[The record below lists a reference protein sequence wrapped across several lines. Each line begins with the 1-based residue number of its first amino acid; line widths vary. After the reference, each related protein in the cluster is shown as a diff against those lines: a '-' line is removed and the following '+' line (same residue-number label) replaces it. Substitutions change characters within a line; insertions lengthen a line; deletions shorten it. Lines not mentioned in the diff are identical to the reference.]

1 MEHSTAHNSRPDTAS
16 GQAQHSFCKDIHQK
30 HEVGPCRATKNRR
43 EQVQKK
49 GKKAVLCAMAHVL
62 CTMQFSLSY
71 NELIVNCLQEQDH
84 VLWRMCTMQFS
95 LSYNELIV
103 NCLQEQ
109 DRIISHKAY
118 ASSEDIYRFIDQL
131 GNSNTYPY
139 MV

>member
-1 MEHSTAHNSRPDTAS
+1 MCCGACVQCSSAS
-16 GQAQHSFCKDIHQK
+16 H
-30 HEVGPCRATKNRR
+30 
-43 EQVQKK
+43 
-49 GKKAVLCAMAHVL
+49 M
-62 CTMQFSLSY
+62 
-71 NELIVNCLQEQDH
+71 
-84 VLWRMCTMQFS
+84 
-95 LSYNELIV
+95 YNELIV